1 MCKVSAVGK
10 TSDCQPGCSRFN
22 PQPGRGLNFG
32 QPFARSSADREV
44 KPMVYSLMKCYVRG
58 LERTHTFLKKSR
70 VIPVLVR
77 ATWESTPYGCR
88 YFTQGPHSQILMMRG
103 EGEGVRQRFIFY
115 TQKDHNFRI
124 CLPQKI
130 TTFFSIPKK
139 IPQSFFCNPKKSLC
153 FFLRPKKIPAS
164 FIDPKKSLWAKI
176 SVLKYPGAPGTL
188 YPQ

>member
-10 TSDCQPGCSRFN
+10 TSDCQPGCSGFN

-32 QPFARSSADREV
+32 QPFARSSADRQV

-88 YFTQGPHSQILMMRG
+88 YFTQGPHSQILMMG
-103 EGEGVRQRFIFY
+103 GGGGGPTEVHI
-115 TQKDHNFRI
+115 
-124 CLPQKI
+124 
-130 TTFFSIPKK
+130 
-139 IPQSFFCNPKKSLC
+139 
-153 FFLRPKKIPAS
+153 
-164 FIDPKKSLWAKI
+164 
-176 SVLKYPGAPGTL
+176 L
-188 YPQ
+188 YPKRSQLQNLSTPKNHYFF